1 MDRSYIEW
9 LRERVGRRKIFLV
22 FGTVVLRD
30 ENGRILL
37 QRRTDFDFWGLPG
50 GVMELG
56 EDIEACT
63 RRELLEE
70 TGLTAGP
77 LRLVG
82 VYTDPKYDV
91 VYPNGDAVQQFT
103 VCLTGQAAG
112 GTMQPDGLETSE
124 QAFFAPEAIAEM
136 NLPLW
141 YADMVHDT
149 LAAAAPAFSPPFTAA
164 TTKNQIEVVRP
175 FIGHDPLLAVGA
187 MAVVRDDQGRILTI
201 RRQDVDLWALPAGYC
216 DLGENAAHTAVRETL
231 EETGIAIKLERLLG
245 VYSGPYFSFTH
256 ANSDQVQDVGA
267 VFLARPIGGQLKRQE
282 SEVAALC
289 WQTPDELLASP
300 DLGRRPFLTTILQHL
315 DEGSFIC

>member
-56 EDIEACT
+56 EDIEACA

-77 LRLVG
+77 LQLVG
-82 VYTDPKYDV
+82 LYTDPKYDV

-103 VCLTGQAAG
+103 VCLTGQVSG
-112 GTMQPDGLETSE
+112 GAMQPDGVETTE
-124 QAFFAPEAIAEM
+124 QGFFTPAAIAEM

-141 YADMVHDT
+141 YPDMVRDT
-149 LAAAAPAFSPPFTAA
+149 VAASWSRVRVASAGTVSPAPVVRSPSAA
-164 TTKNQIEVVRP
+164 T
-175 FIGHDPLLAVGA
+175 
-187 MAVVRDDQGRILTI
+187 
-201 RRQDVDLWALPAGYC
+201 
-216 DLGENAAHTAVRETL
+216 
-231 EETGIAIKLERLLG
+231 
-245 VYSGPYFSFTH
+245 
-256 ANSDQVQDVGA
+256 
-267 VFLARPIGGQLKRQE
+267 
-282 SEVAALC
+282 
-289 WQTPDELLASP
+289 
-300 DLGRRPFLTTILQHL
+300 
-315 DEGSFIC
+315 

>member
-56 EDIEACT
+56 EDIEACA

-77 LRLVG
+77 LQLVG
-82 VYTDPKYDV
+82 IYTDPKYDV

-103 VCLTGQAAG
+103 VCLTGQVSG
-112 GTMQPDGLETSE
+112 GAMQPDGVETTE
-124 QAFFAPEAIAEM
+124 QGFFAPEAIAVM

-141 YADMVHDT
+141 YADMVRDT
-149 LAAAAPAFSPPFTAA
+149 VAASGPVFSPPFTLP
-164 TTKNQIEVVRP
+164 TTANQIEVVRP
-175 FIGHDPLLAVGA
+175 FIGQERLIAVGA
-187 MAVVRDDQGRILTI
+187 MAVVRDDQGRLLTI
-201 RRQDVDLWALPAGYC
+201 RRQDVNQWALPAGYC
-216 DLGENAAHTAVRETL
+216 DLGENVAYTAVRETF
-231 EETGIAIKLERLLG
+231 EETGLQVAIERLLG
-245 VYSGPYFSFTH
+245 MYSGPFFNHTH
-256 ANSDQVQDVGA
+256 ANGDRVQDVGV
-267 VFLARPIGGQLKRQE
+267 VFLARPVGGQLKRQA
-282 SEVAALC
+282 SEVAALR
-289 WQTPDELLASP
+289 WQTPAALLASP
-300 DLGRRPFLTTILQHL
+300 DLGRRPFITTILQHL
-315 DEGSFIC
+315 DEGTFLC